1 MTALVLALAGCAPS
15 VGQSDV
21 AVSGGVVAEAVRVS
35 VAAGGPADLIATDRP
50 TLVAFMTRWCEAC
63 RREQPA
69 LESWARSH
77 ADVRTAVVVSGSP
90 RADVDA
96 LVAER
101 RLDVGVLSIVSDPS
115 GGLADGLG
123 VRATPALLLFAPG
136 GTTPTGRYTRVD
148 ELPPVGGR
156 GAGARAAGAVEV
168 VTDTGTELGTSYDAQ
183 VLGPEEQARRD
194 LADARA
200 LVRELGA
207 QLSEWSP
214 DSEVSRVNREAWAGP
229 VVLSPTLRRLIAG
242 AIHVSRQTGGA
253 FDITWASLG
262 EPGEGGG
269 RTEAALAGVGS
280 EHLILDGD
288 TLRFGHAATRIGL
301 GGVAK
306 GDIIDAAFLLL
317 RSRGYASVVVNI
329 GGDLRTAGR
338 DEAGERRRF
347 EIVDP
352 YHPQEVAGSIE
363 VDDTAI
369 ATSGNYLRR
378 RQIGGQVVG
387 HIVDPRTGH
396 PPSFDGSVTVL
407 TRDAAMA
414 DALATALF
422 VMGPDEGLAFVK
434 GREGVKAIFVTRDG
448 VRATVPVE
456 SR

>member
-15 VGQSDV
+15 VGRSDV
-21 AVSGGVVAEAVRVS
+21 AVSGGVVAEGAVRGS
-35 VAAGGPADLIATDRP
+35 VVVEGTADLIATDRA
-50 TLVAFMTRWCEAC
+50 TLVAVMTRWCEVC
-63 RREQPA
+63 RREQPE
-69 LESWARSH
+69 LERWARSH
-77 ADVRTAVVVSGSP
+77 ADVRTVVVVSGSP

-101 RLDVGVLSIVSDPS
+101 RLDVGALSIVADPS
-115 GGLADGLG
+115 GGVADGLG
-123 VRATPALLLFAPG
+123 VTATPALLLFAPG
-136 GTTPTGRYTRVD
+136 GAAPTGRYTRVD

-156 GAGARAAGAVEV
+156 GAGAGAAGVEG
-168 VTDTGTELGTSYDAQ
+168 VTDTGTELGTSYDAL
-183 VLGPEEQARRD
+183 VLGPQEQARRD
-194 LADARA
+194 LADART

-207 QLSEWSP
+207 QLSEWNP
-214 DSEVSRVNREAWAGP
+214 DSELSRVNREAWPGP
-229 VVLSPTLRRLIAG
+229 VVLSPTLRRIIAG

-262 EPGEGGG
+262 EPREGDD
-269 RTEAALAGVGS
+269 RALAALAGVGS

-288 TLRFGHAATRIGL
+288 TLRFGHPATRIGL

-317 RSRGYASVVVNI
+317 RSRGYASIVVNI

-338 DEAGERRRF
+338 DEAGKRRF

-352 YHPQEVAGSIE
+352 YHPQEMAGSIE

-378 RQIGGQVVG
+378 RRIGGQVVG
-387 HIVDPRTGH
+387 HIIDPRTGR
-396 PPSFDGSVTVL
+396 PPAFDGSVTVL

-422 VMGPDEGLAFVK
+422 VMGPEEGLGFV
-434 GREGVKAIFVTRDG
+434 GGLEGVEAIFVTRDG
-448 VRATVPVE
+448 VKATVPVE